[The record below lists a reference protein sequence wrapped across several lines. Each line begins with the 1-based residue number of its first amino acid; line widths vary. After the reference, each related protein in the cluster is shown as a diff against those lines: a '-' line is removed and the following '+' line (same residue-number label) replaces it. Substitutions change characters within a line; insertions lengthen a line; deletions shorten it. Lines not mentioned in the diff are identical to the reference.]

1 MKDQGKS
8 GWRLFG
14 IEERERGGGGAE
26 REREQNDMV
35 LEGVALYGG
44 VVS

>member
-14 IEERERGGGGAE
+14 IEERERGGGE
-26 REREQNDMV
+26 REREQNDMI